1 MIDNY
6 ARVTILKPLS
16 KKNTLVSKIVDT
28 QYKNVGILSVT
39 SGSSLQPVSNIYEGS
54 YNVQP
59 TFVTQALLTAGC
71 VMEEDVIIEPIGVS
85 ITSNLSG
92 GNTVY
97 IGPI

>member
-6 ARVTILKPLS
+6 ARVTILKPVS
-16 KKNTLVSKIVDT
+16 KRRTLVSKIVNT
-28 QYKNVGILSVT
+28 QYSDVGIVSVV
-39 SGSSLQPVSNIYEGS
+39 SGSSLEPVGEAYDGAYSVEPS
-54 YNVQP
+54 FDTQTLP
-59 TFVTQALLTAGC
+59 TSGC
-71 VMEEDVIIEPIGVS
+71 VLQDDITVAPIGVS